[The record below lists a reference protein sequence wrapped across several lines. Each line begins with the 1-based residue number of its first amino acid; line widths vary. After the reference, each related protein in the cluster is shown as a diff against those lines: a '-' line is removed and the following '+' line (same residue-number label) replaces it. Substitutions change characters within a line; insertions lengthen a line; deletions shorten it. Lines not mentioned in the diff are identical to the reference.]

1 MRYRI
6 LFAILISLAA
16 PLAFSAKES
25 PSMNAQSETLTL
37 DRAIG
42 AIRSKS
48 PRPGSTF
55 QFLRELQ
62 SSTETRELAQRSMQE
77 ASSHHVALYN
87 DGVFLDLL
95 RNGGLLIL
103 EVDSA
108 TDRAVWIHLVSSGAN
123 GRMVIDSHEV
133 QGNLKS
139 NVATDLIS
147 KNADFVDVLLAGL
160 REPVTTLEDK
170 FSGGHFPKYEEPSE
184 RGFFEVPLGL
194 TKLKASEADV
204 QELAVL
210 SGDLNLW
217 PIRYAM
223 SLSIYPASPSNA
235 LSVARHKRQTLL
247 REFLRKNGKSSDFI
261 YDLEDL
267 ESIRSVEQLRERISW
282 LKRINDSLEES
293 LKTEN
298 RSPNPDVN
306 RSISTIG
313 LQLGAIATGP
323 GKENSFLVV
332 TAPGLVVAWMRPGDG
347 PWCVTKISLA
357 EDSDHEKTE
366 AEAGF

>member
-1 MRYRI
+1 MRYRT

-16 PLAFSAKES
+16 TLAFSAKEP

-48 PRPGSTF
+48 PRRGSTF
-55 QFLRELQ
+55 QLLRELQ

-77 ASSHHVALYN
+77 ASSHQVAVYN

-108 TDRAVWIHLVSSGAN
+108 TDRAAWIHLVSSGAN

-147 KNADFVDVLLAGL
+147 KNADFVDILLAGL
-160 REPVTTLEDK
+160 REPVTMLEGK

-184 RGFFEVPLGL
+184 RGFFEVPLVL
-194 TKLKASEADV
+194 TKLKATEGEE
-204 QELAVL
+204 QELAIL
-210 SGDLNLW
+210 SAAWNLW
-217 PIRYAM
+217 PI
-223 SLSIYPASPSNA
+223 
-235 LSVARHKRQTLL
+235 
-247 REFLRKNGKSSDFI
+247 D
-261 YDLEDL
+261 
-267 ESIRSVEQLRERISW
+267 
-282 LKRINDSLEES
+282 
-293 LKTEN
+293 
-298 RSPNPDVN
+298 
-306 RSISTIG
+306 
-313 LQLGAIATGP
+313 
-323 GKENSFLVV
+323 
-332 TAPGLVVAWMRPGDG
+332 
-347 PWCVTKISLA
+347 
-357 EDSDHEKTE
+357 
-366 AEAGF
+366 